1 MDVTCHHLEPFEDK
15 QPRGRRRENLM
26 STSSSNYGTLWL
38 RNDDDIYINYVL
50 NKTNIKQIYN

>member
-1 MDVTCHHLEPFEDK
+1 
-15 QPRGRRRENLM
+15 M